1 MRAYRTVAA
10 LLPILTLAGC
20 ASTGMFPAV
29 NLTTTQLAEG
39 NFRVIATDVG
49 GESSAAYILGFAS
62 SIGPDIRTSRARVS
76 SRAKR
81 WQTSGQP
88 SRRPTGPSRTARWR
102 WSTCASTRTC

>member
-39 NFRVIATDVG
+39 T
-49 GESSAAYILGFAS
+49 SA
-62 SIGPDIRTSRARVS
+62 
-76 SRAKR
+76 
-81 WQTSGQP
+81 
-88 SRRPTGPSRTARWR
+88 
-102 WSTCASTRTC
+102 